1 MDMDKRIIS
10 RAIKALSKGELVVYP
25 TDTLYGLGA
34 DIFNESAVKK
44 VYHVKNRPIDN
55 PLSIAVS
62 CVDEIENIAY
72 VNEQVFSFAKK
83 FLPGVLTI
91 VLKKKKIV
99 PDIVT
104 GGLDNIAIRI
114 PDNRIAIELLSSFGP
129 LTCTSA
135 NAHGKKTPALINEI
149 IMQFKQKDIAVF
161 IDDGRLNGKPSTI
174 VDLTKQKP
182 KIIREG
188 DISKKQIMDAIKD
201 G

>member
-114 PDNRIAIELLSSFGP
+114 PDNRIAIELLSSFWP